1 MSWSLSLALYIVIWW
16 TLLFAVLPFGVRT
29 QGEDGK
35 VVPGTPASAPSRM
48 NIKRVIIATTLVSAV
63 VFALVRFVIASQWI
77 KLDTLGVPGG

>member
-29 QGEDGK
+29 QGEDGN

-77 KLDTLGVPGG
+77 KLDILGVPGG